1 MNRNKVLLVE
11 DEASIS
17 RLFEY
22 NLKKSGYET
31 NVAANGRA
39 GYELALTFQPDLI
52 ISDIIMPEV
61 DGFQFRRKL
70 MEDPTLKSIP
80 FIFLTNKGE
89 EEDILEGY
97 NLEIEDYIT
106 KTSSPKIVI
115 AKVASILKSLGKE
128 RQKVVGEIQQA
139 ADSMGA
145 KVVPAEFPQF
155 DSFDIK
161 HWHLPFEGIPG
172 GDFIDYYK
180 IDEDNLVVI
189 LGDVMGKKWGAWYFA
204 YAYAGY
210 VRSAIR
216 VALQSAE
223 EFTASKIMARVN
235 ESLCND
241 EKFSEIFITLS
252 IVIINKKK
260 KQAQYCGAGDLPLI
274 YKNAADK
281 KVKRILSNG
290 LLLGFSS
297 DSTYEDMEISLDKDD
312 LLILITDG
320 ILDSINANG
329 EVYGSTRFLKLI
341 ETIDADKAIPEIQK
355 TIAQYAN
362 DEFADDISL
371 ITITAK

>member
-17 RLFEY
+17 KLFEY

-31 NVAANGRA
+31 KVAADGRA
-39 GYELALTFQPDLI
+39 GYETAVDFQPDLI

-70 MEDPTLKSIP
+70 LEDPILKAIP
-80 FIFLTNKGE
+80 FIFLTNKGD

-145 KVVPAEFPQF
+145 KVVPAEFPDF
-155 DSFDIK
+155 PGFDIQ

-180 IDEDNLVVI
+180 IDEDSFAVI

-216 VALQSAE
+216 AALQSAE
-223 EFTASKIMARVN
+223 EFTASKIMERVN
-235 ESLCND
+235 HSLCQD
-241 EKFSEIFITLS
+241 EKFAEIFITLS
-252 IVIINKKK
+252 IVIVDKNNKR
-260 KQAQYCGAGDLPLI
+260 AQYCGAGDLPLI
-274 YKNAADK
+274 YKNSKDK

-290 LLLGFSS
+290 LLLGFSE
-297 DSTYEDMEISLDKDD
+297 DSEYDDTEISMEKDD

-320 ILDSINANG
+320 ILDSINAQG

-341 ETIDADKAIPEIQK
+341 ETIDADNCIPEVQK
-355 TIAQYAN
+355 EISRYADN
-362 DEFADDISL
+362 TFADDISL
-371 ITITAK
+371 ITVKAE

>member
-1 MNRNKVLLVE
+1 MDRNKVLLVE

-31 NVAANGRA
+31 KVAADGRK
-39 GYELALTFQPDLI
+39 GYELALSFQPDLI

-61 DGFQFRRKL
+61 DGFQFRRML
-70 MEDPTLKSIP
+70 LEDPGLKAIP
-80 FIFLTNKGE
+80 FMFLTNKGD

-155 DSFDIK
+155 ESFDVK

-172 GDFIDYYK
+172 GDFIDYYQ
-180 IDEDNLVVI
+180 IDDDNLVVI

-223 EFTASKIMARVN
+223 EFTASKIMERVN

-241 EKFSEIFITLS
+241 DKFSEIFITLS
-252 IVIINKKK
+252 IVKINKSN

-290 LLLGFSS
+290 LLLGFSR
-297 DSTYEDMEISLDKDD
+297 DSSYEDTEISLAKDD
-312 LLILITDG
+312 LLVLITDG
-320 ILDSINANG
+320 ILDSINTEG

-341 ETIDADKAIPEIQK
+341 ESIDTGEVIPEIQNA
-355 TIAQYAN
+355 IAQYADN
-362 DEFADDISL
+362 KFADDISL
-371 ITITAK
+371 ITIVSK